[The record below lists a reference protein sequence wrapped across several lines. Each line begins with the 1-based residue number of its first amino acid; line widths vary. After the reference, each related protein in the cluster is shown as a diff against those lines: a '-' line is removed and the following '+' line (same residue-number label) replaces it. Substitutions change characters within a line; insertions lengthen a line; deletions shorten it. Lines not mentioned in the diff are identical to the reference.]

1 MNYRLVL
8 LELKFNVYWPT
19 HLTLKSWLF
28 LNWNVPYFG
37 NKHWCC
43 FHQEVK
49 QGRPSSWFFLNGQH
63 MTQSKV
69 DSGRLRLLLCLL
81 VLLLICDVQ
90 YWVLCWTC
98 FSSLCVTTW
107 REGGPRAMP
116 FKTAGVDCKMAESYR
131 KLSKNDTNFKIK
143 WVSPWAFKF
152 NSESIKW

>member
-49 QGRPSSWFFLNGQH
+49 QGRSSSWFFLNGQH
-63 MTQSKV
+63 LTQSKV

-98 FSSLCVTTW
+98 FSSHFVLILSCH
-107 REGGPRAMP
+107 GPCLSKQLLA
-116 FKTAGVDCKMAESYR
+116 DCKMAESYQ
-131 KLSKNDTNFKIK
+131 KFFKNDANFKIK
-143 WVSPWAFKF
+143 WVGP
-152 NSESIKW
+152 